1 MPIILL
7 LFIGIPLLE
16 IALFIQVGDELG
28 VLNTVA
34 LVILTAVIGVGLLR
48 WQGFE
53 TLSRARAKMD
63 SGEMPARE
71 MAEGLMLLVA
81 GALLLT
87 PGFFTDAVGFALLV
101 PWLRY
106 ALFMWAGPRIM
117 VRGGASF
124 GAGAHFR
131 GGRPHGDTSNTFEG
145 EFTSTPESSDEPD
158 KLDKK

>member
-1 MPIILL
+1 MPIALL

-34 LVILTAVIGVGLLR
+34 LVVLTAVIGVGLLR

-53 TLSRARAKMD
+53 TLQRARAKMD
-63 SGEMPARE
+63 HGEMPARE

-106 ALFMWAGPRIM
+106 ALFSWVGPRFV
-117 VRGGASF
+117 VRS
-124 GAGAHFR
+124 AGQFRDRDRNQGDAH
-131 GGRPHGDTSNTFEG
+131 TFEG
-145 EFTSTPESSDEPD
+145 EFYRSDRSDADPTR
-158 KLDKK
+158 LDKK